1 MRVAV
6 VQFAASAD
14 KDRNR
19 ALLRDG
25 VRAAA
30 DLGADLAVLPEA
42 AMHPFGEPDE
52 SLAAVA
58 EPLDGPFATELV
70 AAAGKHGLTVVG
82 GLFEPAPGED
92 RVFNTVLAAGPDGPL
107 GHYRKL
113 HLFDALG
120 SVESAKVMPAPIEPG
135 GPALLTFP
143 VGGFTVGVLTC
154 YDVRFPELARALVDR
169 GASLLAVPAGWM
181 AGPLKESHWQV
192 LLRARAIENTCY
204 VAAAD
209 QSPPICAGRSL
220 IADPMGVVVAQVG
233 EAAGIAVAEA
243 SPDRLAQVRQTL
255 PSLSH
260 RRFDVVPKVGPAP
273 PGPGPEQLR

>member
-1 MRVAV
+1 MRIAV
-6 VQFAASAD
+6 VQFAASTD
-14 KDRNR
+14 KERNR

-52 SLAAVA
+52 SLTAVA
-58 EPLDGPFATELV
+58 EQLDGPFATDLV
-70 AAAGKHGLTVVG
+70 TAASKHGLTVVG
-82 GLFEPAPGED
+82 GLFEPVPGED

-113 HLFDALG
+113 HLFDAFG
-120 SVESAKVMPAPIEPG
+120 WAESAKVAPAPIEPG

-143 VGGFTVGVLTC
+143 LGGFTVGVLTC
-154 YDVRFPELARALVDR
+154 YDLRFPEIARALVDR
-169 GASLLAVPAGWM
+169 GASLLAVPAGWV
-181 AGPLKESHWQV
+181 AGPLKEAHWQV

-209 QSPPICAGRSL
+209 QPPPVCAGRSS
-220 IADPMGVVVAQVG
+220 IVDPMGVVVAQVG
-233 EAAGIAVAEA
+233 EAAGVAIADA
-243 SPDRLAQVRQTL
+243 SPDRLTQVRQKL
-255 PSLSH
+255 PSLGH
-260 RRFDVVPKVGPAP
+260 RRFDVVPRVGTAP
-273 PGPGPEQLR
+273 SAVDQESLR

>member
-6 VQFAASAD
+6 VQFAASPD
-14 KDRNR
+14 KERNR

-30 DLGADLAVLPEA
+30 DLGAELAVLPEA
-42 AMHPFGEPDE
+42 AMHPFGGPDD
-52 SLAAVA
+52 SLVGVA
-58 EPLDGPFATELV
+58 EPLDGPFGTELV
-70 AAAGKHGLTVVG
+70 EAAGKHRLTVVG
-82 GLFEPAPGED
+82 GLFEPAPGGE

-120 SVESAKVMPAPIEPG
+120 WLESAKVVPAPLDPAA
-135 GPALLTFP
+135 PALLTFP
-143 VGGFTVGVLTC
+143 LADWTVGVLTC
-154 YDVRFPELARALVDR
+154 YDLRFPEMARVLVDR
-169 GASLLAVPAGWM
+169 GATLLAVPAAWV

-192 LLRARAIENTCY
+192 LTRARAIENTCY

-209 QSPPICAGRSL
+209 QCAPGYAGRSL

-233 EAAGIAVAEA
+233 EAAGVAVADISA
-243 SPDRLAQVRQTL
+243 DRLASVRQTL
-255 PSLSH
+255 PSLLH
-260 RRFDVVPKVGPAP
+260 RRFDTRPSS
-273 PGPGPEQLR
+273 RS